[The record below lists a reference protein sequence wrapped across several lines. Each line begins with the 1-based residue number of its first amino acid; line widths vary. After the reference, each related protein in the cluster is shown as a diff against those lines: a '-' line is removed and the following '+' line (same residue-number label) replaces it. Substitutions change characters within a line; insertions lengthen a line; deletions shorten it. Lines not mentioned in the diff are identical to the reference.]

1 MVRVPVLTDLVPCCR
16 WANNLITLQPKCKID
31 PLLIENA
38 LCIFDAYCRAAQEQV
53 PPGPFTPA
61 FPPIPPDVTVL
72 LD

>member
-1 MVRVPVLTDLVPCCR
+1 MLRCR

-53 PPGPFTPA
+53 SRCFTPA
-61 FPPIPPDVTVL
+61 FAPVSLTLIAIL
-72 LD
+72 Q

>member
-1 MVRVPVLTDLVPCCR
+1 MLTDLMPCRR

-53 PPGPFTPA
+53 SLLGCPFTPA
-61 FPPIPPDVTVL
+61 FPPFPGSTLIAIL
-72 LD
+72 R

>member
-1 MVRVPVLTDLVPCCR
+1 VHVGRGAHRSCAVLR

-53 PPGPFTPA
+53 SRPTGPPHLHSHPA
-61 FPPIPPDVTVL
+61 RSL
-72 LD
+72 